1 MILFNPTTTNQFSI
15 IPRDYVSSAFMT
27 IRDDSTNV
35 TVDYILVPRVAGV
48 GNIEIVNDT
57 YNVYNDTYSNL
68 VEGHFYDLTLYSDA
82 QKTNVIYKD
91 RIFCTAQK
99 AEIDADNNYFYKVN
113 KDQYTEY
120 DGNNNDY
127 IVIWEK
133 ETKRDNL

>member
-1 MILFNPTTTNQFSI
+1 MILFNPTTTNKFTI
-15 IPRDYVSSAFMT
+15 IPRDYVSSAYMT

-35 TVDYILVPRVAGV
+35 TVDYTLVPRVAGV

-68 VEGHFYDLTLYSDA
+68 VEGHFYDLTIYSDVL
-82 QKTNVIYKD
+82 KTNVIYKD

-120 DGNNNDY
+120 DGFNNDY
-127 IVIWEK
+127 IVI
-133 ETKRDNL
+133 

>member
-1 MILFNPTTTNQFSI
+1 MILFNPTATNRFTI
-15 IPRDYVSSAFMT
+15 IPREYVTSAYMT

-35 TVDYILVPRVAGV
+35 SVDYTLVPRVGGV
-48 GNIEIVNDT
+48 GNIYIDKDSYAIYGTE
-57 YNVYNDTYSNL
+57 YENL

-82 QKTNVIYKD
+82 EKTNVIYKD

-120 DGNNNDY
+120 DGFNNDY
-127 IVIWEK
+127 IVI
-133 ETKRDNL
+133 

>member
-1 MILFNPTTTNQFSI
+1 MILFYPQAENRFI
-15 IPRDYVSSAFMT
+15 CIPREYATNAYMT

-35 TVDYILVPRVAGV
+35 SVDYTLVPRVAGV
-48 GNIEIVNDT
+48 GNILIDKDT
-57 YNVYNDTYSNL
+57 YVIYNDTYSNL
-68 VEGHFYDLTLYSDA
+68 VEGHFYDLTIYSDA

-120 DGNNNDY
+120 DGFNNDY
-127 IVIWEK
+127 IVI
-133 ETKRDNL
+133 

>member
-1 MILFNPTTTNQFSI
+1 MILFNPTTTNQFTI
-15 IPRDYVSSAFMT
+15 IPRDYVSSAYMT

-35 TVDYILVPRVAGV
+35 TVDYTLVPRVAGV

-68 VEGHFYDLTLYSDA
+68 VEGHFYDLTIYSDA

-120 DGNNNDY
+120 DGFNNDY
-127 IVIWEK
+127 IVI
-133 ETKRDNL
+133 